1 MRIDEIIKYL
11 EMNQYQ
17 DLNYKILSQEESKK
31 LVFYIRYLE
40 TQVMKYDKYIYD
52 KEVIW
57 WQILYFYL
65 SFGLPTQ

>member
-11 EMNQYQ
+11 ELKQYQ

-52 KEVIW
+52 KELI
-57 WQILYFYL
+57 
-65 SFGLPTQ
+65 